1 MLSRTNCWKPHWLR
15 TCKRASRIILLMLGV
30 SISLLMEPSAQAGY
44 AAYVVDANSGA
55 VLHARNS
62 QVLNFPASLCKVMTL
77 YLVFKGLDDRAFSL
91 KSMVPISQRASRQPS
106 SKIGLK
112 AGDSIMLQDAIL
124 ALTTKSANDI
134 ATAVAEFISGS
145 EPAFAKQMT
154 KQAQS
159 LGMSKTSFRNAS
171 GLPNSRQKTTAKD
184 LSVLGVA
191 LYANF
196 PHYGH
201 YFSHKNFSYRGR
213 TYRNHNN
220 LLGMY
225 KGVKGIKTGYIR
237 AAGYNLMIS
246 ARDNGNHVIA
256 VVLGG
261 KTAKRRDAQMR
272 RLLDQAFIRIER
284 NNKLFAVVSRPPR
297 KPTIKTAVNE
307 YPLKTVRK
315 NLANPAD
322 IIGEVLTEYVAVND
336 AMAAQSHDR
345 TWGVQLGA
353 FSRHDAAERVL
364 NSVAPLFPELLGNTQ
379 PEVSTVT
386 DSVGTLYRARYI
398 GLTEAAARALCSKL
412 TGRSQACIIS
422 PPSPSS

>member
-1 MLSRTNCWKPHWLR
+1 MLSRTNCWNPHWLR

-30 SISLLMEPSAQAGY
+30 SISLLMESSAQAGY
-44 AAYVVDANSGA
+44 AAYVVDADSGA

-225 KGVKGIKTGYIR
+225 KGVQGIKTGYIR

-315 NLANPAD
+315 NLANDAD

-336 AMAAQSHDR
+336 AMGAQSHDR

-398 GLTEAAARALCSKL
+398 GLTEAAARALCSEL